1 MRTQIKH
8 PLWPFIIGVFISF
21 SVGCATPTKPNV
33 PYSVPVSALDEMAK
47 KNPLFV
53 PELRKLPE
61 LQDGISKVE
70 RRSINSLVKLID
82 DSPGPFGSAFDKMYK
97 VGLPDVRKYCS
108 PLQAFFWLV
117 EDGKLER
124 CKEILNTYSLNNLLN
139 NAWNLQET
147 IYLSMEQLKVI
158 IESLPQKEQGIYG
171 SLRQRDIDSCITLS
185 LFKHSP
191 EVFSEESKKI
201 IKDAIGRSKYHLRWG
216 VYEAVVERLN
226 APELINYYEQA
237 SFSYVSHGGCPG
249 HAKYI
254 FKSKRGCCSCYTAF
268 SVQCLLKAGYEAKA
282 IKVVSPTNKSYHEVC
297 EYEENGME
305 YIMDNSCSIC
315 GSGAGITEKQSYLR
329 ELPEIGTG
337 YR

>member
-1 MRTQIKH
+1 MRAQIKH
-8 PLWPFIIGVFISF
+8 PLWLFIIGVFMSF

-33 PYSVPVSALDEMAK
+33 PYSAPVSALDEMAK

-53 PELRKLPE
+53 TELRKLPE
-61 LQDGISKVE
+61 LQDGISKAE
-70 RRSINSLVKLID
+70 RRSINNIVKLID
-82 DSPGPFGSAFDKMYK
+82 DRPGAFGSAFDKMYK

-139 NAWNLQET
+139 NVWNLQET

-158 IESLPQKEQGIYG
+158 IKSLPQKEQGIYG
-171 SLRQRDIDSCITLS
+171 SLRQRDIDNCITLS

-191 EVFSEESKKI
+191 EFFSEESMKV

-226 APELINYYEQA
+226 APELINYYEKRC
-237 SFSYVSHGGCPG
+237 FSYVSHERCSGN
-249 HAKYI
+249 AKYI
-254 FKSKRGCCSCYTAF
+254 FKSRKGCCRDYTAF
-268 SVQCLLKAGYEAKA
+268 SEYCLIKAGFNAKA
-282 IKVVSPTNKSYHEVC
+282 IKVFSPTGRSYHVVC
-297 EYEENGME
+297 QFDENGKE

-315 GSGAGITEKQSYLR
+315 GSGTGITEKQSYLA
-329 ELPEIGTG
+329 ELPQIGTG
-337 YR
+337 YE